1 MMEINDGYTAFCIDE
16 AASYVMTQIQAGK
29 TPIKRTN
36 NRETAEF
43 LKKGRW

>member
-1 MMEINDGYTAFCIDE
+1 MLQIDDGYTAFCIDE
-16 AASYVMTQIQAGK
+16 AAAYVAARLQAGDK
-29 TPIKRTN
+29 PLKRDN